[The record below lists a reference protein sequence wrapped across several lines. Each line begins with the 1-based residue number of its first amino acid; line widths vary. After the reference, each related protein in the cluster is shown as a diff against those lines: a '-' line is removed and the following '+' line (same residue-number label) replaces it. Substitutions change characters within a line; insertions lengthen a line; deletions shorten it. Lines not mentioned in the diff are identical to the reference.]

1 MTKGQ
6 TPSQTVGPYF
16 AYGLTPEQYGYP
28 FKSIE
33 GGMVARSSTEG
44 ERIRI
49 EGRVFDGEGAVIGDA
64 MIEIWQANS
73 HGRYNHGEDDR
84 KDNLLDPDFKGFGRA
99 GTGTDPDSRFI
110 FHTVKPGPVG
120 DGQAPHISV
129 VVFMRGLLTHAYT
142 RIYFSD
148 EAAANAADPVLA
160 AVPAER
166 RSTLVATRDET
177 PGGIVYRFDIHMQ
190 GERETVF
197 FDV

>member
-6 TPSQTVGPYF
+6 TPSQTVGPFF

-33 GGMVARSSTEG
+33 GGMVARSNTEG

-64 MIEIWQANS
+64 MIEIWQANA
-73 HGRYNHGEDDR
+73 HGRYNHREDDR

-99 GTGTDPDSRFI
+99 GTGTDPDNRFI

-120 DGQAPHISV
+120 DGQAPHISA

-166 RSTLVATRDET
+166 RATLVAIRDET